1 MLAPLTDGDP
11 GNVVVGILRQRAVA
25 QQHGARMIDV
35 QLGSKGNRGLVIVRR
50 RVDPVPDVAGDGA
63 FVSVVLEQILTQ
75 RRSGRCD
82 EVPGHTRQREIALD
96 GIFGLKEVPHCHPD
110 EDQDDLV
117 ERVQEQVELEEKEAN
132 IGGAWAQLEVEL
144 LTTEVGEDE

>member
-1 MLAPLTDGDP
+1 MDNPAAAA
-11 GNVVVGILRQRAVA
+11 QRLL
-25 QQHGARMIDV
+25 
-35 QLGSKGNRGLVIVRR
+35 LGSGLGLLLVSGLSFQRGMLSVDQFSIGWLIPIAAATCIGIGLSMGNGKTGL
-50 RVDPVPDVAGDGA
+50 
-63 FVSVVLEQILTQ
+63 L
-75 RRSGRCD
+75 SG
-82 EVPGHTRQREIALD
+82 L
-96 GIFGLKEVPHCHPD
+96 FPD